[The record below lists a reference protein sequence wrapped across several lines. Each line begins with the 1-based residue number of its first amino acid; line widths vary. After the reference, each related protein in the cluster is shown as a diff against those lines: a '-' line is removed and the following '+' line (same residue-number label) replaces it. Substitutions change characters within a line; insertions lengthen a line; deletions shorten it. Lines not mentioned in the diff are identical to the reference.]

1 MPLKHSKPLFSGLQK
16 QNKQTNKLINKKFI
30 HSWDVIIYILLYK
43 LLDEQEQSV

>member
-16 QNKQTNKLINKKFI
+16 QNKKNKLINKKFI